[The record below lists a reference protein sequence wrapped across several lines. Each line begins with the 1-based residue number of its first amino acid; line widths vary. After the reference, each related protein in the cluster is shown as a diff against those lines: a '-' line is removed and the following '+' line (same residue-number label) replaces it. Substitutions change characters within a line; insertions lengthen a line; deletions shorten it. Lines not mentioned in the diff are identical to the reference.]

1 MKSFENFTENAAVRA
16 VFKNPFS
23 RRVAAKVGGAVLAA
37 KSGEELLKKLFGTK
51 DNPPSGMRDIYNK
64 DVTSNADFDGTLD
77 PSGDQKT
84 KPTLKQLQ
92 QGVEVRNKEKEQNKG
107 KK

>member
-16 VFKNPFS
+16 VFKNPFTK
-23 RRVAAKVGGAVLAA
+23 RVATKVSGAVLAA

-51 DNPPSGMRDIYNK
+51 DNPPSGMRDVYNK
-64 DVTSNADFDGTLD
+64 DVTSNADFDGTLN

-92 QGVEVRNKEKEQNKG
+92 QGVKQRNKENNKE

>member
-1 MKSFENFTENAAVRA
+1 MRSFENFTENAAVRA

-23 RRVAAKVGGAVLAA
+23 KKVATKIGGTVIAAKG
-37 KSGEELLKKLFGTK
+37 GEELLKKLFGTK

-64 DVTSNADFDGTLD
+64 DITSNADFDGTLN

-84 KPTLKQLQ
+84 KPSLKQLQ
-92 QGVEVRNKEKEQNKG
+92 QGVNQRKKENNQE

>member
-16 VFKNPFS
+16 VFKNPFTK
-23 RRVAAKVGGAVLAA
+23 RVATKVSGAVLAA

-51 DNPPSGMRDIYNK
+51 DNPPSGMRDVYNK
-64 DVTSNADFDGTLD
+64 DVTSNADFDGTLN

-84 KPTLKQLQ
+84 KPSLKQLQ
-92 QGVEVRNKEKEQNKG
+92 QGVEQRKKENNKG